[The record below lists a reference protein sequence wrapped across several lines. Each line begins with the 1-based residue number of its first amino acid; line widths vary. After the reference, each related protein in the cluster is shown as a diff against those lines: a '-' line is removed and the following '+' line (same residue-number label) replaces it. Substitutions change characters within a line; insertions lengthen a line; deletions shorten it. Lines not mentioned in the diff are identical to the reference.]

1 MPIIV
6 PSPKRQK
13 LSLKQFQ
20 KIKAETLPDAQRVR
34 LFMRLKKYIALPPA
48 FEAYKVPTEDGSDLY
63 LVHQIDESTKWK
75 SEYYL
80 YEGNDCV
87 YVNGEIV

>member
-1 MPIIV
+1 M

-20 KIKAETLPDAQRVR
+20 KIKAEILPDALRGVR
-34 LFMRLKKYIALPPA
+34 LFLRLKKYMALPPA
-48 FEAYKVPTEDGSDLY
+48 FEAYKLPTVDGSDLY
-63 LVHQIDESTKWK
+63 LVHQIDESTKWQ

-80 YEGNDCV
+80 YEGNECI
-87 YVNGEIV
+87 YVNGENV